1 MKLSESSFE
10 KRQLQQQQQQQQTT
24 QNKPI
29 GT

>member
-1 MKLSESSFE
+1 MKLSEYNFE
-10 KRQLQQQQQQQQTT
+10 KRQLQQQQQQQTT

>member
-1 MKLSESSFE
+1 MKLSESNFE
-10 KRQLQQQQQQQQTT
+10 KRQLQKQQQQQTT

>member
-1 MKLSESSFE
+1 MKLSESNFE
-10 KRQLQQQQQQQQTT
+10 KRQLQQQQQQQTT

>member
-1 MKLSESSFE
+1 MKLSESNFE

>member
-1 MKLSESSFE
+1 MKLSESNFE
-10 KRQLQQQQQQQQTT
+10 KRQSQQQQQQQTT

>member
-10 KRQLQQQQQQQQTT
+10 KRQLQQQQQQQTT